1 MVVIGQFV
9 GYCRG
14 DKKLLPATQVP
25 SDSPILCAACRY
37 IRDALSRQSKIQ
49 NCVAWFDEVFSS
61 EEKTY
66 TVIESYRLHRKNCK
80 YYAGSLRTFPVLEI
94 KSVMLKESGTD
105 WAGEGEL
112 MNKRRW
118 IQWSTDS
125 FVCKI
130 ISLASLLRVVV
141 CLSFMFVIALAS
153 SAPIVS

>member
-14 DKKLLPATQVP
+14 DKKTLPATLFP
-25 SDSPILCAACRY
+25 SDSPFLCIACRY

-49 NCVAWFDEVFSS
+49 CCVAWFDDVVSS
-61 EEKTY
+61 EAKTY
-66 TVIESYRLHRKNCK
+66 TVVESYRLHRNNCK
-80 YYAGSLRTFPVLEI
+80 YYAGSLRTYPILEI
-94 KSVMLKESGTD
+94 KFVMMKESGTD

-125 FVCKI
+125 FVCKM
-130 ISLASLLRVVV
+130 ISLVSLLCVVV
-141 CLSFMFVIALAS
+141 CLSFMFVTAFAS